1 MGAEARAEAEAGAE
15 AEVKAE
21 GGAEAEAEVGAE
33 AETKAEAKAE
43 GAAEAGAEA
52 GAEAK
57 AVGSGPSL
65 GQFPLRPSLRR
76 MPEVGTAPPSLR
88 PPSKE
93 YLERMVRTP
102 SKEYLM
108 GQGNSGAASR
118 LRIRSAGSSITKE
131 EAAKLRSSGLLAP
144 VPASPVKANE
154 EGMGLGGGAPQAAR
168 SGSPLVAQLTV
179 SDATPL
185 PASPPPSHRAAKRTT
200 SLAVNRQQ
208 QLSALKALEED
219 CSSNSSDEAEGE
231 HAAS

>member
-1 MGAEARAEAEAGAE
+1 MAGLEAPAAP
-15 AEVKAE
+15 
-21 GGAEAEAEVGAE
+21 
-33 AETKAEAKAE
+33 ET
-43 GAAEAGAEA
+43 GI
-52 GAEAK
+52 
-57 AVGSGPSL
+57 P
-65 GQFPLRPSLRR
+65 
-76 MPEVGTAPPSLR
+76 TPPTLK

-108 GQGNSGAASR
+108 GQGNFGAASP
-118 LRIRSAGSSITKE
+118 LRSAGSSLTKE
-131 EAAKLRSSGLLAP
+131 EAATLRSSGFLAS
-144 VPASPVKANE
+144 VPPVKANE
-154 EGMGLGGGAPQAAR
+154 EGVGLGGGAPQAAR

-208 QLSALKALEED
+208 QLNALKALEED
-219 CSSNSSDEAEGE
+219 CSSNSSGEAEGE